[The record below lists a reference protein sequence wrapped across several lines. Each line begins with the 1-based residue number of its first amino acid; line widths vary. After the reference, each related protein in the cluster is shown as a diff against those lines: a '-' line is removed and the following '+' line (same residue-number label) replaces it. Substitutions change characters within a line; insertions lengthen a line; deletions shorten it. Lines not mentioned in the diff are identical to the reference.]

1 MNYCKAIQKCSQAW
15 GFLLPSMTG
24 PYSWGSSP
32 YCDMVSPISAASI
45 TDDQIKDSEHQRV
58 RMAVICTHT
67 NCHEKRYIM
76 NWPPC
81 TSVWDGDGLL
91 LLPFH
96 LHMARAQ
103 IRNSES
109 CVNAHLFLIEKKC
122 GVCHVLRFASRARA
136 HVHIGWTVQHTGSWF
151 SSLAITMLWVLLLYS
166 DSMVRSREDWRT
178 ISN

>member
-1 MNYCKAIQKCSQAW
+1 MLYVFFTLNSFMNYCKAIQKCSQAW
-15 GFLLPSMTG
+15 GFPLPSMTG

-32 YCDMVSPISAASI
+32 YCNMVSPISVASI

-109 CVNAHLFLIEKKC
+109 CINAHLFLIEKNVVFVMFSDLQVELVHMSISAAQC
-122 GVCHVLRFASRARA
+122 NIQA
-136 HVHIGWTVQHTGSWF
+136 HGFPV
-151 SSLAITMLWVLLLYS
+151 
-166 DSMVRSREDWRT
+166 
-178 ISN
+178 